1 MFKSTVFFSFL
12 SLPTVSVLRNL
23 QTHAMPLKLAANLTM
38 LFPETKTMS
47 ERFER
52 ARKSGFKNV
61 ESAFLFEPKERMKE
75 AKQASGLEHVLMN
88 GNPGKFFC
96 IFIS

>member
-52 ARKSGFKNV
+52 ARKSGFKYV

-96 IFIS
+96 IFIF

>member
-1 MFKSTVFFSFL
+1 
-12 SLPTVSVLRNL
+12 
-23 QTHAMPLKLAANLTM
+23 MPLKLAANLTM

-52 ARKSGFKNV
+52 ARKSGFKYV